1 LLLFK
6 LVSLVLFGGSSLGA
20 GKEAHMAR
28 PSLLRAFVVALIAA
42 FAILPASAFGAN
54 PEIFHVH
61 FMDTEEDV
69 DVCGI
74 TVDIVSEGVFTD
86 KAFFDQ
92 DGNFVRFNSTASAT
106 STLTA
111 ENGKSVII
119 SNAGQFTDVEPL
131 VDEEAGTITFFTTF
145 KGLPEKIQTANGRV
159 LLRDAGVITFVD
171 TFDLETGEF
180 ISSEVTIKG
189 PHPEADSD
197 FTLFCEVIS
206 EALT

>member
-1 LLLFK
+1 
-6 LVSLVLFGGSSLGA
+6 
-20 GKEAHMAR
+20 MAR

-111 ENGKSVII
+111 ENGKSVTI

-159 LLRDAGVITFVD
+159 LLRDAGVITFAD

-189 PHPEADSD
+189 PHPEAESD
-197 FTLFCEVIS
+197 FTLFCEVIT